1 MRKIGKGRAPEVVNG
16 PFRSVQ
22 RSGRCGV
29 GELLDG
35 SCDPAPGIGTVVI
48 TVSRE
53 LVDTRAALLERFV
66 AVAPQHQSGGTP
78 DIDLGYHA
86 KKIAGLP
93 SKKRLTPIIAWLA
106 KLRAEGKSAAATA
119 SRVLIL
125 FGREPIA
132 IWKIPQ
138 KGGGGV
144 RLEIVGGSSND
155 MMAKVPGG
163 ITQAEGSFD
172 SSPRRRPTT
181 PRRRQAGAAWPSGP
195 RLEVGQAPSATKG
208 PRSTASSK
216 RRHGKPPG
224 SMDTLVAKQ
233 AQKRA

>member
-1 MRKIGKGRAPEVVNG
+1 MSGNSALKQPRPGCGARASARRHSSRCVSLAGVTTTGATDSVAGAGKYSLQINTEDFDTTVCSGHG
-16 PFRSVQ
+16 TGSV
-22 RSGRCGV
+22 R
-29 GELLDG
+29 
-35 SCDPAPGIGTVVI
+35 
-48 TVSRE
+48 
-53 LVDTRAALLERFV
+53 
-66 AVAPQHQSGGTP
+66 
-78 DIDLGYHA
+78 
-86 KKIAGLP
+86 LP
-93 SKKRLTPIIAWLA
+93 L
-106 KLRAEGKSAAATA
+106 
-119 SRVLIL
+119 
-125 FGREPIA
+125 
-132 IWKIPQ
+132 
-138 KGGGGV
+138 GGGGV

>member
-106 KLRAEGKSAAATA
+106 KLRVKVAADGIDIDRRRCGPAHC
-119 SRVLIL
+119 R
-125 FGREPIA
+125 R
-132 IWKIPQ
+132 
-138 KGGGGV
+138 V
-144 RLEIVGGSSND
+144 RLCRQ
-155 MMAKVPGG
+155 
-163 ITQAEGSFD
+163 T
-172 SSPRRRPTT
+172 RRRRDP
-181 PRRRQAGAAWPSGP
+181 A
-195 RLEVGQAPSATKG
+195 
-208 PRSTASSK
+208 
-216 RRHGKPPG
+216 
-224 SMDTLVAKQ
+224 
-233 AQKRA
+233 